1 MLFNEA
7 TSALGSELVGEV
19 LDAMRRLTEEGMI
32 MICFTHEMSFARE
45 VSDRVAFFIKVSST
59 KLARQMKYL
68 WCPSSKTSKRF
79 YQILGKLEKCA
90 VLN

>member
-1 MLFNEA
+1 
-7 TSALGSELVGEV
+7 
-19 LDAMRRLTEEGMI
+19 MRLLTEEGMI
-32 MICFTHEMSFARE
+32 IICFTHEMSFARD

-68 WCPSSKTSKRF
+68 WCPNLKTSKSF
-79 YQILGKLEKCA
+79 YQILGELEKGA